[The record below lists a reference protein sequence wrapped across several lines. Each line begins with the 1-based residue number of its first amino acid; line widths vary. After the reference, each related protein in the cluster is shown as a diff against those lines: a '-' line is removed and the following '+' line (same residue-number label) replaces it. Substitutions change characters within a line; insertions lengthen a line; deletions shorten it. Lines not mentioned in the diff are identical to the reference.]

1 MSLTIESSD
10 TRGDPMTHEEKLEAE
25 LNRAIAFQK
34 RWRRITSFSYFAG
47 ASLSVVSA
55 ILATLLGGFGDSQGA
70 AIAAAFAAGFT
81 SLEKVLLFR
90 EKWSHHR
97 SIEVA
102 LEGVRLDVLARNIDE
117 KGMAQRMKELLTT
130 YSARLPI
137 SGDLKSET

>member
-1 MSLTIESSD
+1 
-10 TRGDPMTHEEKLEAE
+10 MTHEDKLEAE

-70 AIAAAFAAGFT
+70 AIAAAFT

-90 EKWSHHR
+90 EKWSRHR

-102 LEGVRLDVLARNIDE
+102 LEGVRLDLLARNINE